1 MSVRPVHPRTFSP
14 PQAFQRS
21 LGSPLWAVRPRG
33 WASLVAA
40 VLLGT
45 AGAASAQLHVT
56 GMTFVGSRGA
66 VSELVLHSDSAVF
79 HPETDIAELEVVKAV
94 VTQAEKGQS
103 FEMTCDR
110 ARLNVETNDFVAEG
124 NVHGVTADGQRYSAP
139 TVAYDHESGI
149 LSSEDRVLMVDD
161 SGSFEGDGF
170 RYHVRDRRFR
180 LLGNVRVVQTP

>member
-1 MSVRPVHPRTFSP
+1 VALAVATLL
-14 PQAFQRS
+14 AA
-21 LGSPLWAVRPRG
+21 GSA
-33 WASLVAA
+33 
-40 VLLGT
+40 
-45 AGAASAQLHVT
+45 AGAVLHVT

-79 HPETDIAELEVVKAV
+79 DPETDIAELETVRAV
-94 VTQAEKGQS
+94 VTQADKGQS

-139 TVAYDHESGI
+139 RVEYDHESGI
-149 LSSEDRVLMVDD
+149 LSSEDRVVMVDD

-170 RYHVRDRRFR
+170 RYHVRERRFR

>member
-1 MSVRPVHPRTFSP
+1 MRKLLRARLRLSEWI
-14 PQAFQRS
+14 
-21 LGSPLWAVRPRG
+21 PL
-33 WASLVAA
+33 AA
-40 VLLGT
+40 ALLIGA
-45 AGAASAQLHVT
+45 AGVASAQLYVK
-56 GMTFVGSRGA
+56 GMTFVGSRGS
-66 VSELVLHSDSAVF
+66 VSELVLHSDTAVF
-79 HPETDIAELEVVKAV
+79 HPETDIAELEVVTVV

-139 TVAYDHESGI
+139 TVEYDHANGI
-149 LSSEDRVLMVDD
+149 LSSEERVVMVDD

-170 RYHVRDRRFR
+170 RYHVRDQRFS

>member
-1 MSVRPVHPRTFSP
+1 VTEIRHLLR
-14 PQAFQRS
+14 A
-21 LGSPLWAVRPRG
+21 PLWMPLA
-33 WASLVAA
+33 AA
-40 VLLGT
+40 VLIVSVD
-45 AGAASAQLHVT
+45 AVSAQLYVT
-56 GMTFVGSRGA
+56 GMTFVGSRGS
-66 VSELVLHSDSAVF
+66 VSELVLRSDTAVF
-79 HPETDIAELEVVKAV
+79 HPETDIAELEVVTAV
-94 VTQAEKGQS
+94 VTQSEKGQS

-139 TVAYDHESGI
+139 TVEYDHESGV
-149 LSSEDRVLMVDD
+149 LSSEERVVMVDD

>member
-1 MSVRPVHPRTFSP
+1 M
-14 PQAFQRS
+14 
-21 LGSPLWAVRPRG
+21 PLA
-33 WASLVAA
+33 AA
-40 VLLGT
+40 VLI
-45 AGAASAQLHVT
+45 ASVDAVSAQLYVT
-56 GMTFVGSRGA
+56 GMTFVGSRGS
-66 VSELVLHSDSAVF
+66 VSELVLRSDTAVF
-79 HPETDIAELEVVKAV
+79 HPETDIAELEVVTAV
-94 VTQAEKGQS
+94 VTQSEKGQS

-139 TVAYDHESGI
+139 TVAYDHESGV
-149 LSSEDRVLMVDD
+149 LSSEERVVMVDD